1 MTPKILFFD
10 TERAPPIAWF
20 WESNKEQYIGHNQIL
35 QYGFFTSIQ
44 WQWEWENDPSAYSL
58 ADNPS
63 AFKNDPSSDKRVVQK
78 AADLIDDCDIL
89 VAHNGKRFDWR
100 HFKARMIFHKIKPVK
115 KPYIVDT
122 LAEAKTAAFPSNS
135 LKGLAKH
142 LNIIEKGYNETDM
155 ADLISGPIA
164 KRLDAIRMQT
174 AYGLKDIPPLK
185 ELYYRLRPYSEK
197 HPNIGAFTGL
207 PCCPKCGS
215 DHIVNRGTSV
225 IQGGN
230 ALRQQYACKN
240 PLCGCRFKGKIVT
253 KAKFSL

>member
-1 MTPKILFFD
+1 MNPKILFFD
-10 TERAPPIAWF
+10 TERAPPIWWA
-20 WESNKEQYIGHNQIL
+20 WESKKEQYLGHSQLI
-35 QYGFFTSIQ
+35 QDGFFTSIQ
-44 WQWEWENDPSAYSL
+44 WQWEWEEQPSAYSL
-58 ADNPS
+58 ADNPA
-63 AFKNDPSSDKRVVQK
+63 AFKNDPTSDKRVVLK
-78 AADLIDDCDIL
+78 AAELIDDCDIL
-89 VAHNGKRFDWR
+89 VGHNAKRFDWP

-185 ELYYRLRPYSEK
+185 ELYYRLRPYMDR
-197 HPNIGAFTGL
+197 HPNMGAFTGL
-207 PCCPKCGS
+207 ACCPNCGS
-215 DHIVNRGTSV
+215 DRVHKIGIRLAKGGSV
-225 IQGGN
+225 Q
-230 ALRQQYACKN
+230 RQQYRCQNKMCGKN
-240 PLCGCRFKGKIVT
+240 FQGAIVMR
-253 KAKFSL
+253 AKFR